1 MSKPIIADLFC
12 GAGGAALGLRQA
24 GFKVIGFDIQ
34 KPSVYLG
41 DEFVQCDLNNP
52 PFKDL
57 FWADAVW
64 CSPPCQRF
72 STMTARWKYEDH
84 PDLIPLT
91 RQLVSGHSYTV
102 IENVCQ
108 APIKHNLK
116 LWGGNFGLG
125 ATHDRDGL
133 WRPRAFEL
141 SFFAW
146 QLPKPKLQ
154 KGRTL
159 TITKRLSARCH
170 YYRRKVAGLPG
181 KVSRAE
187 ALEVM
192 GYPKWVE
199 NTPITEN
206 EIAESVPPPYAR
218 YIGLECLARMRE
230 TGYVPLS
237 ERRSQVFFGLV
248 SRSAIALDCLP
259 F

>member
-1 MSKPIIADLFC
+1 MSKPRVLDLFS
-12 GAGGAALGLRQA
+12 GAGGAACGLVQA
-24 GFKVIGFDIQ
+24 GFHVTGIDIK

-41 DEFVQCDLNNP
+41 DEFIQADVNHLPVNP
-52 PFKDL
+52 FD
-57 FWADAVW
+57 FDVIWS
-64 CSPPCQRF
+64 SPPCQAF
-72 STMTARWKYEDH
+72 SPASARWKYIKDY
-84 PDLIPLT
+84 PNLIPIT
-91 RQLVSGHSYTV
+91 REVLAGHPYSV

-108 APIKHNLK
+108 APIQQNLK
-116 LWGGNFGLG
+116 LWGPSVGLG
-125 ATHDRDGL
+125 PNYSKDGL

-146 QLPKPKLQ
+146 QPKKPKLR

-170 YYRRKVAGLPG
+170 YYRRKRAGLPG

-206 EIAESVPPPYAR
+206 EIAESVPPPYSH

-230 TGYVPLS
+230 SGYVPLAA
-237 ERRSQVFFGLV
+237 RRSQVFFGLV
-248 SRSAIALDCLP
+248 SRRAIALDRP
-259 F
+259 SF